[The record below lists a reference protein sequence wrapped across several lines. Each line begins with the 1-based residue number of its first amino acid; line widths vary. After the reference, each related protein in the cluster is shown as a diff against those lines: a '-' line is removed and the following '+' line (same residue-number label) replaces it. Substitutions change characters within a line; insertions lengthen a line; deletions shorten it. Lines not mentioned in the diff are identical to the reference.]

1 MVLGVDLFFTLFNNL
16 AIFIALVGIYGY
28 LITRLRQSPWY
39 IRQLLLGLVF
49 GMFAVGCMYAKIPV
63 FKGVIVD
70 QRNAIIA
77 LGGFFGGPL
86 AAYLSAAFAGA
97 FRVYLGGQGVLAGV
111 IGLTLAAT
119 SGVVLSRCHQS
130 FDSIP
135 RAASSAFLA
144 TIIILP
150 GFLFVQDFQTGLSL
164 LKSMSG
170 PYGLAIF
177 LGIFIVGLLLHREE
191 NKIEVEQLLV
201 ESEEKFKALADT
213 SPLAI
218 YMSSGIE
225 QKAEYINPT
234 FVKLFGYSVD
244 ELPTVKHWW
253 PLAYPDE
260 NYRKKIED
268 EWQKKV
274 EHAIATNSNIEP
286 METFVTCKDGSTKIM
301 SWGFFNIGKQSWAS
315 GLDLTETKQA
325 TEELVKYRD
334 KLQLLVDE
342 QTSELKKAHAELL
355 QQERLATIGQ
365 LTATVSHELRN
376 PLGTIQSAIFS
387 IDDSIEKNEPHRAMR
402 SLELAERS
410 INRCVNIIEEL
421 NNYARVKELNVSTG
435 SIDDWLLTVIGDQI
449 IPEDILV
456 ELDLSCGVQ
465 VHFDPSKLQQVI
477 NNLLDNAVHALKDS
491 HANGKLL
498 QISTSL
504 LDGIYEIRICD
515 NGVGMS
521 DDIKERL
528 FEPLFST
535 RNFGVGLGMVVVKN
549 IVEQHHGQVFIE
561 SKEGEGTSVNIQ
573 LPIQGPT

>member
-1 MVLGVDLFFTLFNNL
+1 
-16 AIFIALVGIYGY
+16 
-28 LITRLRQSPWY
+28 
-39 IRQLLLGLVF
+39 
-49 GMFAVGCMYAKIPV
+49 
-63 FKGVIVD
+63 
-70 QRNAIIA
+70 
-77 LGGFFGGPL
+77 
-86 AAYLSAAFAGA
+86 
-97 FRVYLGGQGVLAGV
+97 
-111 IGLTLAAT
+111 
-119 SGVVLSRCHQS
+119 
-130 FDSIP
+130 
-135 RAASSAFLA
+135 
-144 TIIILP
+144 
-150 GFLFVQDFQTGLSL
+150 
-164 LKSMSG
+164 
-170 PYGLAIF
+170 
-177 LGIFIVGLLLHREE
+177 
-191 NKIEVEQLLV
+191 
-201 ESEEKFKALADT
+201 
-213 SPLAI
+213 
-218 YMSSGIE
+218 
-225 QKAEYINPT
+225 
-234 FVKLFGYSVD
+234 
-244 ELPTVKHWW
+244 
-253 PLAYPDE
+253 
-260 NYRKKIED
+260 
-268 EWQKKV
+268 V

-421 NNYARVKELNVSTG
+421 INYARVKELNVSTG

-561 SKEGEGTSVNIQ
+561 SKEGAGTSVNIQ